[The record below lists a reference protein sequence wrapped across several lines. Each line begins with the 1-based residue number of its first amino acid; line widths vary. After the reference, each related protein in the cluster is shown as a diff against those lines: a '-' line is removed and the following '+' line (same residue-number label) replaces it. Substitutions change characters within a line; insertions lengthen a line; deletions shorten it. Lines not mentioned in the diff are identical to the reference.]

1 MPAAS
6 LNLLSRAAAAACDS
20 GGGPH
25 QRSGLTCAPARACLA
40 LHADRLARRPPLL
53 PGCKEVTTVPAKPGI
68 AFIEFETEMQAT
80 VAMTGLQ
87 GFKVTP
93 QNAMKI
99 TYSK

>member
-1 MPAAS
+1 MI
-6 LNLLSRAAAAACDS
+6 
-20 GGGPH
+20 
-25 QRSGLTCAPARACLA
+25 
-40 LHADRLARRPPLL
+40 
-53 PGCKEVTTVPAKPGI
+53 PAKPGI
-68 AFIEFETEMQAT
+68 AFVEFEGEMQAT

>member
-1 MPAAS
+1 M
-6 LNLLSRAAAAACDS
+6 
-20 GGGPH
+20 
-25 QRSGLTCAPARACLA
+25 
-40 LHADRLARRPPLL
+40 
-53 PGCKEVTTVPAKPGI
+53 PAKPGI

-93 QNAMKI
+93 QNSMTI